1 MAFSATKKAGREVR
15 CILRFGGVPRFENRE
30 LDKQMSWIKHV
41 LYSAAVQKKHP
52 NDTEHSSCGNFR
64 WGS

>member
-1 MAFSATKKAGREVR
+1 MAFSAYKKAGRDVLQ
-15 CILRFGGVPRFENRE
+15 ITLGVPRFENRE

-52 NDTEHSSCGNFR
+52 NDTEHNSCGNFR